1 MRYKRIDNNLFIK
14 NRLKLKKLMV
24 ISSFTLVE
32 SNYVMPR
39 NGDVD
44 YKYRQNSDFFYLTGI
59 EQEKSVL
66 MLCPTHPDKDKREL
80 LFLTQPDKKTET
92 WYGKKLSKHEAQ
104 EISGIK
110 KVYWLSELS
119 NFINDYSNRNK
130 KAYLQITAN
139 RDFIPMPGEKMKRK
153 VKIKK
158 NLELI
163 CINPLMQELRLVK
176 EPEEIE
182 LIKQAISITK
192 LALDEVLK
200 TIKPNIK
207 EYELEAV
214 ITQQFIKNGASGH
227 AYEPII
233 ASGESACIL
242 HYTENDKLCKDGDV
256 VLLDF
261 GAEYAN
267 YAADLSRTLPVNGK
281 FTKRQQEIH
290 DAVLDVQQRAIK
302 LYVPNNTINYVNE
315 QVGIMIEEKLIQLGL
330 FTAEDVKN
338 QNEDNP
344 LYQKYYMHG
353 VAHFLGLDVH
363 DVGAKHIK
371 FKENMVLT
379 CEPGIYIE
387 EDGVG
392 IRIENDIVVANTP
405 IDLMSEF

>member
-1 MRYKRIDNNLFIK
+1 
-14 NRLKLKKLMV
+14 MV
-24 ISSFTLVE
+24 INSFTLVE

-66 MLCPTHPDKDKREL
+66 LLCPTHPEKEKREL

-92 WYGKKLSKHEAQ
+92 WYGKKLTKQQAQ

-119 NFINDYSNRNK
+119 YFIKDYHERNK
-130 KAYLQITAN
+130 KVYLQTTVN

-153 VKIKK
+153 VKLKKRIEFVCIK
-158 NLELI
+158 
-163 CINPLMQELRLVK
+163 PLMQEMRLVK

-182 LIKQAISITK
+182 LIKKAISITK
-192 LALDEVLK
+192 LAYKKVLK

-214 ITQQFIKNGASGH
+214 ITSEFIKNGAAGH

-233 ASGESACIL
+233 ASGENACIL
-242 HYTENDKLCKDGDV
+242 HYTENDKVCKDGDV
-256 VLLDF
+256 VLFDF

-267 YAADLSRTLPVNGK
+267 YAADLSRTIPVNGK
-281 FTKRQQEIH
+281 FTKRQQEIY
-290 DAVLDVQQRAIK
+290 DAVLDVQQKAIK
-302 LYVPNNTINYVNE
+302 LYVPGNTINKINE
-315 QVGIMIEEKLIQLGL
+315 EVEKMIEEKLILLGL
-330 FTAEDVKN
+330 FSAEDVKK
-338 QNEDNP
+338 QDEDNP
-344 LYQKYYMHG
+344 LFRKYYMHG
-353 VAHFLGLDVH
+353 VTHFLGLDVH
-363 DVGAKHIK
+363 DVGAKDVV

-387 EDGVG
+387 EEGIG
-392 IRIENDIVVANTP
+392 IRIENDIIVANSP
-405 IDLMSEF
+405 IDLMKGF

>member
-1 MRYKRIDNNLFIK
+1 MRYERINNNLFIK
-14 NRLKLKKLMV
+14 NRTKLKKLMQ
-24 ISSFTLVE
+24 INSFALVE

-66 MLCPTHPDKDKREL
+66 LLCPTHHEKEKREL

-92 WYGKKLSKHEAQ
+92 WYGKKLTKQQAQ

-119 NFINDYSNRNK
+119 YFIKDYHERNK
-130 KAYLQITAN
+130 KVYLQTTVN

-153 VKIKK
+153 VKLKKRIEFVCIK
-158 NLELI
+158 
-163 CINPLMQELRLVK
+163 PLMQEMRLVK

-182 LIKQAISITK
+182 LIKKAISITK
-192 LALDEVLK
+192 LAYQKVLK

-214 ITQQFIKNGASGH
+214 ITHEFIKNGAAGH

-233 ASGESACIL
+233 ASGKNACIL
-242 HYTENDKLCKDGDV
+242 HYTENNKICKDGEL
-256 VLLDF
+256 VLFDF

-267 YAADLSRTLPVNGK
+267 YAADLSRTIPVNGK
-281 FTKRQQEIH
+281 FTKRQQEIY
-290 DAVLDVQQRAIK
+290 DAVLDVQQKAIK
-302 LYVPNNTINYVNE
+302 LYVPGNTINNINKEVE
-315 QVGIMIEEKLIQLGL
+315 KMIEEKLILLGL
-330 FTAEDVKN
+330 FSAEDVKK
-338 QNEDNP
+338 QDKENP
-344 LYQKYYMHG
+344 LFKKYYMHG
-353 VAHFLGLDVH
+353 VSHFLGLDVH
-363 DVGAKHIK
+363 DVGAKDVV

-387 EDGVG
+387 EEGIGV
-392 IRIENDIVVANTP
+392 RIENDILVANPP
-405 IDLMSEF
+405 IDLMKGF